1 MQDDK
6 FLYICKMSTYR
17 LIAIIFLLM
26 TTSNTFS
33 QVRPAA
39 NAGSFYNASPTRLK
53 AEIEGFY
60 SHCGDIKSRAN
71 LAAIIVPH
79 AGYVFS
85 GQVAAKAFA
94 AIDTRKTYDR
104 IFLLGPSHYV
114 WLGGASV
121 NYHNDAYATPLGQVA
136 VDTVTG
142 KRLSQSE
149 SLFTYNAKAHDREH
163 CLEVELPLLQVRL
176 GSNMPPI
183 VPVIISTNDVKELK
197 RIANALKPY
206 FNEHNLFVVSSDFSH
221 YPSYD
226 DACRIDSLTCRS
238 ILTGKPEEFIKCIES
253 NERLGIR
260 NLQTSACGEFP
271 ITTLLYML
279 NDNYKLSCLDYA
291 NSGYVK
297 EAGKSRVVG
306 YNAIIVER
314 KSNIVTVERQDNT
327 TDNDSQF
334 TLTEADKIR
343 LLALARSSIS
353 AALGGK
359 EQVEVGKSA
368 VEQTKCGAFVTL
380 TIGGR
385 LRGCIGHIGDDM
397 ELGTVVSHMA
407 RAAALE
413 DPRFPRLTR
422 DELSQVKIEISV
434 LTPLLRIKSIDEF
447 QLHRDGLLIRK
458 GYSSGTFL
466 PQVANEVNWTKEEFF
481 GHCSRDKAGLG
492 WDGWRTAELYTYRA
506 IVFSEK

>member
-1 MQDDK
+1 MQDDN
-6 FLYICKMSTYR
+6 FLYICKMGTYR
-17 LIAIIFLLM
+17 LLTIIFWLM
-26 TTSNTFS
+26 MTSNTFS

-39 NAGSFYNASPTRLK
+39 NAGSFYNASPMRLR
-53 AEIEGFY
+53 AEIEGY
-60 SHCGDIKSRAN
+60 YAHCGDVKPRAD
-71 LAAIIVPH
+71 LAAVIVPH

-94 AIDTRKTYDR
+94 AIDTRKIYDR

-136 VDTVTG
+136 VDTIMG
-142 KRLSQSE
+142 KWLCQSE
-149 SLFTYNAKAHDREH
+149 PLFAYNAKAHDREH

-176 GSNMPPI
+176 GSKMPPI
-183 VPVIISTNDVKELK
+183 VPIIISTNDVDAL
-197 RIANALKPY
+197 RRMANALKPY
-206 FNEHNLFVVSSDFSH
+206 FNDRNLFVVSSDFSH

-238 ILTGKPEEFIKCIES
+238 IFTGKPEEFLKCLET
-253 NERLGIR
+253 NEHLGIK

-291 NSGYVK
+291 NSGYIK
-297 EAGKSRVVG
+297 EAGKNRVVG

-314 KSNIVTVERQDNT
+314 KSNISA
-327 TDNDSQF
+327 TDTILEEPQF
-334 TLTEADKIR
+334 TLTEVDKGR

-353 AALGGK
+353 AALGVK
-359 EQVEVGKSA
+359 ERVEVGKSA

-380 TIGGR
+380 TIGGK

-413 DPRFPRLTR
+413 DPRFPCLTKA
-422 DELSQVKIEISV
+422 ELPQVKIEISV
-434 LTPLLRIKSIDEF
+434 LTPLHRIKSMDEF

-458 GYSSGTFL
+458 GYRSGTFL
-466 PQVANEVNWTKEEFF
+466 PQVADEVDWTKEEFF

-492 WDGWRTAELYTYRA
+492 WDGWRTADLYTYRA